1 MKKME
6 HIIKIVKLLEES
18 VLLMKAIR
26 ETIKRKAKK
35 QKSEFLPIF
44 SWNVMS
50 ILGNALSGRRVIRA
64 DEGVIRARQN
74 F

>member
-35 QKSEFLPIF
+35 QKSEILPIF
-44 SWNVMS
+44 S
-50 ILGNALSGRRVIRA
+50 
-64 DEGVIRARQN
+64 
-74 F
+74 

>member
-1 MKKME
+1 MKQLKE
-6 HIIKIVKLLEES
+6 KQ
-18 VLLMKAIR
+18 
-26 ETIKRKAKK
+26 KK

-44 SWNVMS
+44 SWNIMS